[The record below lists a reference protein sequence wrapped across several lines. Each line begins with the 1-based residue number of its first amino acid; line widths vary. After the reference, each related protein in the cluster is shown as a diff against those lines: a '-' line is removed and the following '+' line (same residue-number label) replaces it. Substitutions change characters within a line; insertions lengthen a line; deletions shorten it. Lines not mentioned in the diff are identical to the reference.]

1 MIENIKEACENQCGA
16 PSGSCDTLIGDRG
29 ASCFSTEQIAS
40 KKTFFIWFVNP
51 HAIKCQNDDRFAY
64 SDKTKS
70 NQSEPIHLL
79 STQLPPVP
87 SVIIVPSFSI
97 TDLMKGRQLV
107 KLPEEQ
113 EETLMLES
121 YIIEEKSWEKIQP
134 VKFLIEKEK
143 FAEGAFREAFKTTCL
158 NPNFTRKWALKFY
171 KQEKAEAIQEILKI
185 SVEDH
190 ARKQVQ
196 MHAVARYLAAKFGK
210 SLLQA
215 DYGEKLL

>member
-16 PSGSCDTLIGDRG
+16 PSGSCDILIGDRG

-87 SVIIVPSFSI
+87 SIIIVPSFSI